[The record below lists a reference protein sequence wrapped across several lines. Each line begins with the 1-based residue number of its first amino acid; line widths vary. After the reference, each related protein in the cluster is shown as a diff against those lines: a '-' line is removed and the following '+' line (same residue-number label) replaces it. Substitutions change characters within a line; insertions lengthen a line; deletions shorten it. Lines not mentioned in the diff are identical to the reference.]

1 MDKKT
6 MITVKGRIIRSR
18 EKPLDLRA
26 VSSLFSA
33 KFPKVIKD
41 ESKIANGK
49 AKGIKLAEM

>member
-1 MDKKT
+1 MAKKT
-6 MITVKGRIIRSR
+6 MITVNGRMIRSR
-18 EKPLDLRA
+18 EKPLDFRA

-49 AKGIKLAEM
+49 AKGIKLAEI